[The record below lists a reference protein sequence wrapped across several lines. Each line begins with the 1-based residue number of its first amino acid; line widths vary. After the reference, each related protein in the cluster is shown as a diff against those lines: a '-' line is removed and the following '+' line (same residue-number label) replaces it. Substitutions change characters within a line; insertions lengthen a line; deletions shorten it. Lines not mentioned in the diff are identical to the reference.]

1 MNQREPTSVPKGM
14 GQALPRLTLLLLPFL
29 SGVCASAQPR
39 LILQASLKQQTP
51 YMVAVG
57 APALRFQE
65 PAPSAELAVRPPIPN
80 ATRPATPELP
90 SSNLDPI
97 TRQIPDLASSSSS
110 SSSSSETT
118 RGAIH
123 EPSEEPA
130 ATAPARTPLPILAD
144 EIRPQARAEDFLPY
158 FQIPAGGANDVNVIV
173 PVPRAPA
180 TPSSLPLSSA
190 TYTQTP
196 R

>member
-1 MNQREPTSVPKGM
+1 MNQREPTSAPKGV
-14 GQALPRLTLLLLPFL
+14 GQALPRLTLLLLPLL
-29 SGVCASAQPR
+29 SGVCASAQPHF
-39 LILQASLKQQTP
+39 ILQSALKQQTP
-51 YMVAVG
+51 YIVALG

-65 PAPSAELAVRPPIPN
+65 PAPAAELAIRPPIPN
-80 ATRPATPELP
+80 APRPAATESS

-97 TRQIPDLASSSSS
+97 PRQNQEMASTSPSLPSSSPSAS
-110 SSSSSETT
+110 THET
-118 RGAIH
+118 I
-123 EPSEEPA
+123 EEPA
-130 ATAPARTPLPILAD
+130 VSAPTRTPLPILAD
-144 EIRPQARAEDFLPY
+144 EMRPQARAEDFLPF